1 MMDRPGTYQPA
12 GASLVDILDR
22 VLDRGLVVAG
32 DIRVSIANVELLT
45 VQIRLLVCSIDKAE
59 EIGLDWWR
67 TERFFSSQASAQDN
81 LSNELRARVE
91 ALERQLA
98 APPQPSGPAPRR
110 PRQPHR
116 RAAD

>member
-1 MMDRPGTYQPA
+1 MIDRPGGYQPG

-59 EIGLDWWR
+59 QIGLDWWR
-67 TERFFSSQASAQDN
+67 RDGFLSSQASAQDDVV
-81 LSNELRARVE
+81 NELRARVQ

-98 APPQPSGPAPRR
+98 APVDPPRPEPRR
-110 PRQPHR
+110 PRQPRR
-116 RAAD
+116 RAAE

>member
-1 MMDRPGTYQPA
+1 MIDRPHSSQA
-12 GASLVDILDR
+12 GGATLVDILDR

-67 TERFFSSQASAQDN
+67 RDAFLSSKAGEQET
-81 LSNELRARVE
+81 LIGELRDRVR

-98 APPQPSGPAPRR
+98 APAETPQPSARR
-110 PRQPHR
+110 PRQPR
-116 RAAD
+116 RRSAQ